1 MKKLYKVARIA
12 SEKVKWVESLEL
24 KEEMT
29 ERIAESCER
38 KRGGYVLNEKVLA
51 ELLGCGVDGKYR
63 FVLLALLIEVL
74 NGRLIVVFV

>member
-1 MKKLYKVARIA
+1 MKKSYKVARVA
-12 SEKVKWVESLEL
+12 NGKVKWKEGIEL
-24 KEEMT
+24 KVEIA

-38 KRGGYVLNEKVLA
+38 RRGGYVLNEKVLA

>member
-1 MKKLYKVARIA
+1 MKKSYRVARLA
-12 SEKVKWVESLEL
+12 NGKVKWEESIEL
-24 KEEMT
+24 KVEMV

-38 KRGGYVLNEKVLA
+38 RRGGYVLNEKVLA

>member
-1 MKKLYKVARIA
+1 MKKSYKVARVA
-12 SEKVKWVESLEL
+12 NGKVKWEEGIEL
-24 KEEMT
+24 KVEIA

-38 KRGGYVLNEKVLA
+38 RRGGYVLNEKVLA

>member
-1 MKKLYKVARIA
+1 MKKSYKVARLA
-12 SEKVKWVESLEL
+12 NGNVKWEDSIEL
-24 KEEMT
+24 KVEMA

-38 KRGGYVLNEKVLA
+38 KRGGCVLNEKVLA

-74 NGRLIVVFV
+74 NGRMIVVFI

>member
-1 MKKLYKVARIA
+1 MNSTV
-12 SEKVKWVESLEL
+12 S
-24 KEEMT
+24 

-38 KRGGYVLNEKVLA
+38 KRGGCVLNEKVLA

-63 FVLLALLIEVL
+63 FVLFALLIEVL

>member
-1 MKKLYKVARIA
+1 MKKSYKVARLA
-12 SEKVKWVESLEL
+12 NGKVKWEDSIEL
-24 KEEMT
+24 IEGMA

-38 KRGGYVLNEKVLA
+38 KRGGCVLNEKVLA

-74 NGRLIVVFV
+74 NGRLILVFV

>member
-1 MKKLYKVARIA
+1 MKKSYKVVRVANG
-12 SEKVKWVESLEL
+12 KVKWEESIEL
-24 KEEMT
+24 KVEMA

-38 KRGGYVLNEKVLA
+38 RRGGYVLNEKVLA

-63 FVLLALLIEVL
+63 FVLFALLIEVL

>member
-1 MKKLYKVARIA
+1 MKKSYKVARLA
-12 SEKVKWVESLEL
+12 NGKVKWEEGIEL
-24 KEEMT
+24 KVEMA

-51 ELLGCGVDGKYR
+51 ELLGCRVDGKYR

-74 NGRLIVVFV
+74 NGRLILVFV